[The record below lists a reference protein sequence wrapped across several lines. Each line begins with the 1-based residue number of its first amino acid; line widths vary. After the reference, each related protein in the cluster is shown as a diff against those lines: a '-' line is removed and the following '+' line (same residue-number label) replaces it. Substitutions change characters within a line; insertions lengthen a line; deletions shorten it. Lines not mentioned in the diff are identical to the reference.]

1 MKKKRDSRVRGNDGG
16 GGDDNE
22 LPRLLIY
29 AGIFA
34 LAELALG
41 LTIGQFVLRG
51 RAEAGIFLAFRPWLL
66 VPLILVAMRWQVAMR
81 WRLYLLSVL
90 LASAAE
96 ALLVHLL
103 GAPAAL
109 TEAARGPA
117 AGGLLL
123 LLLDAIAILCA
134 RWSGWRGLAAAG
146 MAGLALMLVPGPLTL
161 FERIAI
167 PPEPGP
173 RIERPPV
180 TLLTGLPLVWGEGGA
195 APPAAYALLSEAYT
209 PRLIDVATPETMRT
223 GRLLIAQPRPPGPSG
238 LVAIDR
244 WVRDG
249 GRALILTDP
258 ALRWPSDLA
267 LGDPRRPPLDD
278 GLAPLLTHWGLS
290 VEPPGNGPTLATRD
304 IAGRRLVMA
313 APGRF
318 VAQGP
323 ACAIREQGLL
333 ADCRLGRGRALL
345 LADADLLHD
354 LLWIG
359 PGDIGIRRMG
369 RLADNAAFIV
379 DRLDGLGGSPPRKG
393 DHIAWI
399 TRPDS
404 FVFGIL
410 AAIAVGLSSLLVGFG
425 LSTRVRHAS
434 SKKDSD
440 RLIHR
445 Q

>member
-1 MKKKRDSRVRGNDGG
+1 M
-16 GGDDNE
+16 
-22 LPRLLIY
+22 
-29 AGIFA
+29 
-34 LAELALG
+34 LA
-41 LTIGQFVLRG
+41 
-51 RAEAGIFLAFRPWLL
+51 
-66 VPLILVAMRWQVAMR
+66 AMRWPAAMR
-81 WRLYLLSVL
+81 WRLYLPSIL

-109 TEAARGPA
+109 TEAARGA
-117 AGGLLL
+117 VASGLLL
-123 LLLDAIAILCA
+123 LLLDAIAMLCA
-134 RWSGWRGLAAAG
+134 RWPRWRGLAAAG
-146 MAGLALMLVPGPLTL
+146 IAGLALMLVPGPLAL

-173 RIERPPV
+173 RTERPPV
-180 TLLTGLPLVWGEGGA
+180 ALLTGLPLVWGEGGA
-195 APPAAYALLSEAYT
+195 APPAASALLSEAYT
-209 PRLIDVATPETMRT
+209 PRPIDVATPETLRT
-223 GRLLIAQPRPPGPSG
+223 GLLLIAQPRPPGPAG

-244 WVRDG
+244 WVRGG

-267 LGDPRRPPLDD
+267 LGDPRRAPLDD
-278 GLAPLLTHWGLS
+278 GLAPLLAHWELS
-290 VEPPGNGPTLATRD
+290 LEPPGSGPTLVTRD
-304 IAGRRLVMA
+304 IAGRRLTMA

-318 VAQGP
+318 AAQGP
-323 ACAIREQGLL
+323 VCAIREQGLM
-333 ADCRLGRGRALL
+333 ADCRIGRGRALL

-369 RLADNAAFIV
+369 RLADNSAFLI
-379 DRLDGLGGSPPRKG
+379 DRLDELAGRAARDA

-410 AAIAVGLSSLLVGFG
+410 AAIAVGLSSLLAGLG

-445 Q
+445 H